1 MVRKLSQA
9 FLCWLRTGA
18 TSHVTACF
26 NSYRHGMIWCSHDMM
41 SWYCSLLLKQ
51 CCLMPYLVMKLICT
65 LLEICALLLRTTWQ
79 LQDVVSACRSWLA
92 SLNES
97 AWSACFLWMLSVTQL
112 HRFCSCASKLFN
124 AAQLF
129 PNGSGKNWALPSC
142 CMVALMLS
150 NLCRSHGRHQCYL
163 AALWQSSI
171 FFWTI
176 PEKVSSVEKLRCTV
190 VHCTQLVLFISAYD
204 AQATMC
210 KTLSPPTILYV

>member
-1 MVRKLSQA
+1 M
-9 FLCWLRTGA
+9 WLHGSIATGMA
-18 TSHVTACF
+18 WYGAVMTWC
-26 NSYRHGMIWCSHDMM
+26 HGIAHCYWNNAVSCHTLWW
-41 SWYCSLLLKQ
+41 SWSAPCLKYMH
-51 CCLMPYLVMKLICT
+51 CC
-65 LLEICALLLRTTWQ
+65 CAWQRTTWQ
-79 LQDVVSACRSWLA
+79 LQDVVFECRWWLA
-92 SLNES
+92 SLKES
-97 AWSACFLWMLSVTQL
+97 AWSACFFWMLSVMHL
-112 HRFCSCASKLFN
+112 HRLRSCASKLFN
-124 AAQLF
+124 AAQFF
-129 PNGSGKNWALPSC
+129 PNGSEKNWALPSC